1 MKVGDLVKI
10 VKYGCRFAPDG
21 SVGIITKKLPLYG
34 PSSHFHQ
41 AFEVQF
47 QNGYLGRHADFA
59 LEVLSESR

>member
-21 SVGIITKKLPLYG
+21 SVGIIIEELPRYS
-34 PSSHFHQ
+34 PKFPQNQ
-41 AFEVQF
+41 AFKIQF
-47 QNGYLGRHADFA
+47 QNGYLGRHVDFC